1 MKTSNYIL
9 LSFFIFLFGG
19 ITLLF
24 VFSKSRRG
32 NDFGTD
38 FKIKEEKTAPFSVVV
53 AEPGAF
59 FVLLYG
65 EEFKISQSYLK
76 EGVPNFAPYE
86 VRNDTLFMYSVK
98 QDNINKQEQ
107 SQGGHF
113 VIVPEVYCKNVKS
126 IIAKEKTNIRLSNY
140 HVDSLSVTLDQSEF
154 NWDYTNY
161 KSAYLNIDSKK
172 SSLYINGE
180 IEKISLKLDKTTVS
194 INSSKETKELSG
206 SLSNDSEFQG
216 SIDGKVSLEVDGS
229 SRTYIRQN

>member
-32 NDFGTD
+32 YDFATD
-38 FKIKEEKTAPFSVVV
+38 FKIKEDKTAPFSVVV
-53 AEPGAF
+53 AEPDASF
-59 FVLLYG
+59 DLKNG

-76 EGVPNFAPYE
+76 EGVPNFASYE

-98 QDNINKQEQ
+98 QEHSNKQEQ
-107 SQGGHF
+107 SQGGYF
-113 VIVPEVYCKNVKS
+113 RIVPEVYCKNVTS

-154 NWDYTNY
+154 NWDYG
-161 KSAYLNIDSKK
+161 KIALLNIQSKNSYVHLNGDNIEKINLQFDKTSLYMDSKK
-172 SSLYINGE
+172 A
-180 IEKISLKLDKTTVS
+180 
-194 INSSKETKELSG
+194 TKEISG

-216 SIDGKVSLEVDGS
+216 SIDGKVSLEVDKS
-229 SRTYIRQN
+229 SRTYIR

>member
-113 VIVPEVYCKNVKS
+113 VIVPEVYCKNVTS

-140 HVDSLSVTLDQSEF
+140 HVDSLSITLDQSEF
-154 NWDYTNY
+154 NWDYG
-161 KSAYLNIDSKK
+161 KIALLNIQSKN
-172 SSLYINGE
+172 SRLNLNLNGDY
-180 IEKISLKLDKTTVS
+180 IEKINLQFDKTS
-194 INSSKETKELSG
+194 LYMNSQKGTKEVSG

-216 SIDGKVSLEVDGS
+216 AIDGKVSLEVDRS
-229 SRTYIRQN
+229 SRTYIR